1 MFKSILS
8 TGNIDQK
15 SQMSKTHQA
24 SGVWN
29 RGRSLDN
36 MYEVNGQMLNNE
48 EFKKFVN
55 DIE

>member
-1 MFKSILS
+1 MFKSRLS